1 MSKAIDDAIKVA
13 GGLSRLAEGVGV
25 TTQAVWKWKRAGE
38 VPLDR
43 VIAIE
48 KFTGVP
54 REQLRPDVF
63 GAPRPRPRSR
73 RPKATV
79 EAAA

>member
-1 MSKAIDDAIKVA
+1 MSTPIDDAIKVA
-13 GGLSRLAEGVGV
+13 GGLTRLAEGVGV

-48 KFTGVP
+48 KLTGIP
-54 REQLRPDVF
+54 REILRPDVF
-63 GAPRPRPRSR
+63 GAPRPRPRLR
-73 RPKATV
+73 RQKTETEV
-79 EAAA
+79 AA